1 MQRTLHS
8 QKFLLLISFILGI
21 GLLHGQ
27 VGIGTTTPQAGSIL
41 DISSSDK
48 GILVPRVNITN
59 LATIAPITGGATTG
73 LLVYNTNTT
82 TGEGYH
88 YWTGSVW
95 VPLLGKD
102 WKQSGNVSTNPAS
115 DFIGTIDNVGIR
127 FRTNN
132 TERLEITNNGLL
144 RAFAPGSATTPLLA
158 WDVDPDTGVF
168 RNSADE
174 LNFAAGGLEFVALR
188 EGANDELVV
197 NSTGSDINT
206 RIETSNE
213 ANSLFVDGATDNVGL
228 GTNSPNNS
236 AQLEMADNNRGILI
250 NRVALTATNNAAP
263 VVSPASGLLV
273 YNTANSSSGST
284 EVLPGFYYWDGSQ
297 WVAMGGTGGRD
308 WSLEGNAGTNPAN
321 NFIGTTDATDF
332 VLRTDDLERF
342 RVLGTGTAAFGN
354 NPYTNVALRVNNP
367 ATAFG
372 LLSETSSNGASVY
385 GIDTGSGIG
394 IRGENTGT
402 GLGLYGYAANS
413 HGAYTTTSYTGGAF
427 LIGGIQ
433 AWGAGDNGA
442 NGVLAV
448 SDKLSSTASN
458 MGLRAVSGS
467 TTSIS
472 SSSIL
477 NVGIN
482 TNATDLSLYAITEG
496 PITSAGTI
504 EAARFQTNYTGNAI
518 TADARDPRAQLAGYA
533 ANVTTPVGNQNVYYG
548 GYFYSGGSSSNSSY
562 SYAGARVGGTNYK
575 IIGNGTVSTI
585 VDGATPGDSKRVMFA
600 SEAPEVLFEDYGTG
614 QLINGTATI
623 TIDPI
628 FSTNIVV
635 DNDHPLKVFIQLEG
649 DCNGVYV
656 TNKSA
661 TGFTVNELQGGVSNV
676 PFSWHIVG
684 NRKDEGGTAENVSK
698 YSDLR
703 FPNAPESIAPESLE
717 AKEMKKYIPE
727 NNNTGGI

>member
-1 MQRTLHS
+1 MQLTLRS
-8 QKFLLLISFILGI
+8 QKFLLLFTCILGI

-27 VGIGTTTPQAGSIL
+27 VGIGTTSPQAGSIL
-41 DISSSDK
+41 DISSTNK
-48 GILVPRVNITN
+48 GILIPRVNILN
-59 LATIAPITGGATTG
+59 LLTTAPIIGGASPG
-73 LLVYNTNTT
+73 LLVYNTNTI
-82 TGEGYH
+82 TGEGFH
-88 YWTGSVW
+88 YWTGTLW
-95 VPLLGKD
+95 LPLLGKD
-102 WKQSGNVSTNPAS
+102 WKQNGNISTNPLI

-132 TERLEITNNGLL
+132 TERFEITNNGLF
-144 RAFAPGSATTPLLA
+144 RAFSPGTAAAPLLA
-158 WDVDPDTGVF
+158 WDVDPDTGLF
-168 RNSADE
+168 RNAADE
-174 LNFAAGGLEFVALR
+174 LNFSAGGLEFMALQ
-188 EGANDELVV
+188 EGANDELLI
-197 NSTGSDINT
+197 NSSGADLNT
-206 RIETSNE
+206 RVATSNTGN
-213 ANSLFVDGATDNVGL
+213 AFFIDGANDNIGL

-236 AQLEMADNNRGILI
+236 AQLEMADANRGILI
-250 NRVALTATNNAAP
+250 NRVALSATNNAAP
-263 VVSPASGLLV
+263 VTSPASGLLV

-308 WSLEGNAGTNPAN
+308 WSLEGNAGTNPTN
-321 NFIGTTDATDF
+321 NFIGTTDNTDF
-332 VLRTDDLERF
+332 VLRTNDLERF

-354 NPYTNVALRVNNP
+354 TPFTNVALRVNNS

-372 LLSETSSNGASVY
+372 ILSETSSNGASVY

-433 AWGAGDNGA
+433 AWGSGDNGA
-442 NGVLAV
+442 NGALAV
-448 SDKLSSTASN
+448 SDKISSSASN

-472 SSSIL
+472 SSTVM
-477 NVGIN
+477 NVGVN
-482 TNATDLSLYAITEG
+482 TNATDLSLYALTEG
-496 PITSAGTI
+496 PITSVGTL
-504 EAARFQTNYTGNAI
+504 EAARFQTNYTGNSI

-533 ANVTTPVGNQNVYYG
+533 TNVTTPIGNQNVYYG

-562 SYAGARVGGTNYK
+562 AYAGARIGATNYK

-585 VDGATPGDSKRVMFA
+585 VDGVNPGDSKRVMFA
-600 SEAPEVLFEDYGTG
+600 PEAPEVLFEDYGTG
-614 QLINGTATI
+614 ELVNGTATI

-635 DNDHPLKVFIQLEG
+635 DSAHPLKVFIQLEG

-661 TGFTVNELQGGVSNV
+661 TGFTVNELQGGTSNV

-684 NRKDEGGTAENVSK
+684 NRKSDAGTGENSTD

-703 FPNAPESIAPESLE
+703 FPDAPENIGPETLE
-717 AKEMKKYIPE
+717 AGELKKYIPE